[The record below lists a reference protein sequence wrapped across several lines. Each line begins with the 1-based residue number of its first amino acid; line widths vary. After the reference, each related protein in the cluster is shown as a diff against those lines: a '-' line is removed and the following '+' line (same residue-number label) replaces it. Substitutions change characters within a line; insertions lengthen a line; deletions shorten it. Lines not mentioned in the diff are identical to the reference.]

1 MLGIGIVVIVLDQLS
16 KRLITGWLGPASE
29 HHRVEIWGPI
39 FGMEYARN
47 SGAAFGLFG
56 GQGILLSAV
65 ALVIIAGLLIA
76 ARREAVQGPWQMVG
90 MGLLI
95 GGALGNLIDRLR
107 HGYVTDFI
115 DVGPWPTFNLADSAI
130 TIGIVLVI
138 CLGFQENT
146 ARQPGRTEAD
156 HDAHALG

>member
-1 MLGIGIVVIVLDQLS
+1 MGTAIAAIILDQLS
-16 KRLITGWLGPASE
+16 KLLITGWLGPASE
-29 HHRVEIWGPI
+29 QHRLEIWEPVVRL
-39 FGMEYARN
+39 EYARN

-76 ARREAVQGPWQMVG
+76 ARRQAVQGPWQMVG

-107 HGYVTDFI
+107 LGYVTDFI

-130 TIGIVLVI
+130 TIGIVLVVG
-138 CLGFQENT
+138 LGFRENT
-146 ARQPGRTEAD
+146 AHKPRRTEAD
-156 HDAHALG
+156 RDTDALD